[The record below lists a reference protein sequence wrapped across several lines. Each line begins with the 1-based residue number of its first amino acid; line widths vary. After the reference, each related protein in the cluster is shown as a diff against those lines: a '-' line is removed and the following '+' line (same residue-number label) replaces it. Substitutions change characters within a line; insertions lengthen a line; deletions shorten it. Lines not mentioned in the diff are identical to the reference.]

1 MQRRVYGFPVLEDMF
16 LSKKSGDHQL
26 LALVCTANTV
36 AKKLRSTSTGS
47 QPLETS
53 RSSVAEP
60 ETINAWELMADL
72 EEEVEEVEK
81 KKPVEGEE
89 EEEEKRPTNDDDFSL
104 RSKSFHAI
112 GDVKMGGAGPDQLMR
127 CRSFHTVEDYDAL
140 VAGQK
145 PDTQKLGEANA
156 SDGMCNET
164 KRKTRARELSIQST
178 TIDLIARRSLR
189 GWEELG
195 GQEEEYVTPKFGSF
209 RTGAECVGHGDGKEG
224 AVFDPELLAA
234 AEEAMEEMRAEE
246 EIVLRQIV
254 EDL

>member
-1 MQRRVYGFPVLEDMF
+1 MQRRVNGFPVLEDIF
-16 LSKKSGDHQL
+16 LSKNSGDHQL

-47 QPLETS
+47 QPPETS
-53 RSSVAEP
+53 QASIAEP

-89 EEEEKRPTNDDDFSL
+89 EGEEKRPTNDDDFSL

-112 GDVKMGGAGPDQLMR
+112 GDVKMGDAGPDQLMR
-127 CRSFHTVEDYDAL
+127 CRSFHTVEDYEAL
-140 VAGQK
+140 VTGQK
-145 PDTQKLGEANA
+145 PVSQKLGEANVK
-156 SDGMCNET
+156 DGMCNET
-164 KRKTRARELSIQST
+164 KRKTRARELNIQST
-178 TIDLIARRSLR
+178 TIDLKARRSLR

-195 GQEEEYVTPKFGSF
+195 DQEEEYVTPKFGSS
-209 RTGAECVGHGDGKEG
+209 RAGAQCVGHGDGKEG

-234 AEEAMEEMRAEE
+234 VEEAMEEMRAEE
-246 EIVLRQIV
+246 EIVLRQIL